1 MATFG
6 NTETHHFWL
15 HVHGV
20 WPTRLDHINR
30 NRADNRLANLRPATQ
45 SENMANIGVPKHNTS
60 GLKGASWDRQMR
72 KWQAKI
78 EVAGKQIHLGR
89 FESREAAH
97 KAYMAAARRQFGEFA
112 RAA

>member
-1 MATFG
+1 
-6 NTETHHFWL
+6 
-15 HVHGV
+15 
-20 WPTRLDHINR
+20 
-30 NRADNRLANLRPATQ
+30 
-45 SENMANIGVPKHNTS
+45 
-60 GLKGASWDRQMR
+60 MR

-97 KAYMAAARRQFGEFA
+97 KAYMAAARRHFGEFA